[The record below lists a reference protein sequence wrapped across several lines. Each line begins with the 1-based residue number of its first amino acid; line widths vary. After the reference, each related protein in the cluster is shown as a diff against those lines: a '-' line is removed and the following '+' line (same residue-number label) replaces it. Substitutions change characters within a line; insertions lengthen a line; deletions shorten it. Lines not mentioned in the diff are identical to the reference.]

1 MADMLVTD
9 EEFATFVD
17 DSGLDTE
24 RATLLIEL
32 ATGEVQAVT
41 GQRLLL
47 VEDDPFELF
56 SYSGPWLTLPERPV
70 TEIVSLTIDDS
81 DELVAGTDY
90 KRPANSATLWRRCGW
105 AACQSEPSIVAGS
118 YSHGYATGA
127 QKLEFARRAT
137 LGVASLALN
146 APAGVQSEA
155 IDDYRVQYAVAV
167 AWAMEQSPYLRKAL
181 QRAYGDR
188 AGLVRFG

>member
-1 MADMLVTD
+1 MADVLAT
-9 EEFATFVD
+9 EEELALFVGD
-17 DSGLDTE
+17 TGLDMD
-24 RATLLIEL
+24 RATLLLEL

-41 GQRLLL
+41 GQRLVL

-56 SYSGPWLTLPERPV
+56 SYSGPWLTLPQRPV
-70 TEIVSLTIDDS
+70 TEITSLTIDDG

-90 KRPANSATLWRRCGW
+90 KRPAKSAMLFRRCGW
-105 AACQSEPSIVAGS
+105 AACQYEPSVIAGI

-127 QKLEFARRAT
+127 QDLEFARRAT

-146 APAGVQSEA
+146 APAGVISEA
-155 IDDYRVQYAVAV
+155 IDDYRVQYATAV
-167 AWAMEQSPYLRKAL
+167 VWAMEQSPYLRKVL
-181 QRAYGDR
+181 QKTYGER